1 MTRRRLPIGIQTFR
15 EIREGSH
22 YYVDKTAYA
31 GRLADEGKHYFL
43 SRPRRFGKS
52 LFLDTLK
59 ELFEGNEPLFRGL
72 AIHER
77 WDWSKRSPVVRI
89 SFGGNNFA
97 EPGSLAKGVRAR
109 FEELGRDFECASPSG
124 DLAGSRLRHLI
135 RALHAKTGRRV
146 VVLVDEY
153 DKPILDALRDPD
165 LARAHRDSLR
175 GLYGVV
181 KDSDAHI
188 RFSFFTGVS
197 KFTKV
202 SLFSELNNLIDITL
216 KPEYSAICG
225 YTEADLDEYFAP
237 ELPDLDR
244 GLIREWYNGY
254 SWRGTERVYNPYA
267 ILLLFGTG
275 EFDVHWFETA
285 TPSFLVEVLRQREI
299 FTPSLEAMFG
309 TSDLLSSFDVGKMAP
324 EALLF
329 QTGYLTITGE
339 DRRGGRPRFR
349 LGYPNR
355 EVRQALN
362 DYLLRWMAPTTI
374 ERMHREEDLGDLLA
388 AGDLAGVETV
398 TRALFASIPH
408 DWHRKNE
415 LARYEGYYASVFYSY
430 CAGSGLDLVAEDTT
444 HRGRLDLA
452 VRLREAVFLIEFKVV
467 DQPTGSAIA
476 QLRTRGYADKYR
488 ASGKAVHLIGVEF
501 SRTERNIVAF
511 DVEPA

>member
-1 MTRRRLPIGIQTFR
+1 MKKLRLPIGIQTFR
-15 EIREGSH
+15 EIREGGH

-59 ELFEGNEPLFRGL
+59 ELFEGNERLFRGL
-72 AIHER
+72 AVHGR
-77 WDWSKRSPVVRI
+77 WDWSKRWPVVRL
-89 SFGGNNFA
+89 SFGGGNYIGRQALETRIQEKLAVAERQTETPARDGTAAGRFA
-97 EPGSLAKGVRAR
+97 GLLE
-109 FEELGRDFECASPSG
+109 
-124 DLAGSRLRHLI
+124 
-135 RALHAKTGRRV
+135 ALHQETGRRV

-153 DKPILDALRDPD
+153 DKPILDALHEPGV
-165 LARAHRDSLR
+165 ARANRDFLR
-175 GLYGVV
+175 GFYGVV
-181 KDSDAHI
+181 KDSDAHV

-216 KPEYSAICG
+216 ESPFSSICG
-225 YTEADLDEYFAP
+225 YTEADLDEVFAP
-237 ELPDLDR
+237 ELSGLDR
-244 GLIREWYNGY
+244 DRIRDWYNGY
-254 SWRGTERVYNPYA
+254 NWLGSERVYNPFGL
-267 ILLLFGTG
+267 LLLFRTRR
-275 EFDVHWFETA
+275 FDAHWFETA
-285 TPSFLVEVLRQREI
+285 TPSFLVDVLRRREI

-362 DYLLRWMAPTTI
+362 DYLLHWMAPTTI
-374 ERMHREEDLGDLLA
+374 ERMHREKDLGDLLA

-415 LARYEGYYASVFYSY
+415 LARYEGCYASVFYSY
-430 CAGSGLDLVAEDTT
+430 CAGSGLDLVAEDAT

-476 QLRTRGYADKYR
+476 QLRARGYADKYR